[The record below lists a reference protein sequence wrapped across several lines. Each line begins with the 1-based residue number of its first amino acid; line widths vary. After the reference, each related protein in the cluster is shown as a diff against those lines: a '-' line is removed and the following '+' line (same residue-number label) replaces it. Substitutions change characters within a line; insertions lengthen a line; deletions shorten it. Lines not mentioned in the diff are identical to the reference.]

1 MEAAGQGERS
11 LSRAEM
17 PGSTAGKD
25 ACRYK
30 AGVSDRW
37 GAGGTRGVPLRKAEL
52 ESGLPP
58 PFVRALAGLIEP
70 PCSAM
75 RRLLFLFFGSLGLI
89 LLAGIVVALRQPKPM
104 ASVPLSLPDGSVV
117 RILAVTYGTN
127 HIVGR
132 PLARLVARMPAPVQA
147 GLLALLGKR
156 AALQFS
162 TTTSEPK
169 LIIWLG
175 RATNN
180 ATTPPGSGYFN
191 ALLSDASGFIS
202 GDHASIYGW
211 WSNPEQMQFGVIPRR
226 DPVIAVNFF
235 YHSPTGGVS
244 QCGSLPFANPL
255 YGAFPQWQPEVLPA
269 TRRVEDVA
277 VTLEKVSTGHD
288 QNSSVRADSNGR
300 VSHEFGT
307 NRVDGQNST
316 VCFIRLQPL
325 INSNQVWCVAG
336 EEVSDATGNKA
347 PSTSFGWGSPEES
360 YFSFEPGLWPSESA
374 WKVRCEIKRA
384 RGFDPGETF
393 VFPDIPFGSL
403 GVTNRINC
411 TTNFGGVTVTLD
423 QVVRRGPNTNN
434 SWSTE
439 DLSQAHFTTAG
450 LTNGL
455 HLDLISARSDTGTNL
470 DCGSWSSSQS
480 WRTYCYRNLPLEA
493 KTVDFTFAVQRGR
506 WVEFTVKPEVGTARR
521 EYERARDGAN

>member
-1 MEAAGQGERS
+1 
-11 LSRAEM
+11 
-17 PGSTAGKD
+17 
-25 ACRYK
+25 
-30 AGVSDRW
+30 
-37 GAGGTRGVPLRKAEL
+37 
-52 ESGLPP
+52 
-58 PFVRALAGLIEP
+58 
-70 PCSAM
+70 M

-89 LLAGIVVALRQPKPM
+89 VLAGIIVALRQPKPI
-104 ASVPLSLPDGSVV
+104 ASGPLSLPDGSVV

-127 HIVGR
+127 HVVGR

-147 GLLALLGKR
+147 GLLYLLGKR

-180 ATTPPGSGYFN
+180 ATTPPGSGYFS

-202 GDHASIYGW
+202 GDHASMYGW

-244 QCGSLPFANPL
+244 RCGSLPFASPL
-255 YGAFPQWQPEVLPA
+255 YGAFPQWQPETLPA

-277 VTLEKVSTGHD
+277 VTLEQVSTGHD

-347 PSTSFGWGSPEES
+347 RNTSLGWGSFEEG
-360 YFSFEPGLWPSESA
+360 YFCFEPGLWPSESA
-374 WKVRCEIKRA
+374 WKLRCEIKRA
-384 RGFDPGETF
+384 RGFDPGDTF
-393 VFPDIPFGSL
+393 VFRDIPLGSL
-403 GVTNRINC
+403 GGTNQIRC
-411 TTNFGGVTVTLD
+411 ATNFSGVSVILD
-423 QVVRRGPNTNN
+423 HTMRRAPNTNS
-434 SWSTE
+434 SWSSE
-439 DLSQAHFTTAG
+439 ELSQVQFTTAG

-455 HLDLISARSDTGTNL
+455 HLDLLSARTDTGTNL
-470 DCGSWSSSQS
+470 DCNSWSSSGD
-480 WRTYCYRNLPLEA
+480 WRIYGYRNVPLQA

-506 WVEFTVKPEVGTARR
+506 WVEFTVKPEVGLARR
-521 EYERARDGAN
+521 EYEPAHSGAN